1 MNVYAKHRLTDIEPT
16 CRYQMGEGKQE
27 GQDKVMGLRDTNY

>member
-1 MNVYAKHRLTDIEPT
+1 MNVYAKHRHTDIEPT

-27 GQDKVMGLRDTNY
+27 GQIRGV